1 MHAERNLTN
10 MKTYIHTT
18 LQFFLNT
25 GETFCTHFDI
35 SPDLL
40 TGTIQD
46 FVDRYYVNK
55 SYFAH
60 DGVKVG
66 VITRV
71 DVIGV
76 EDVMK
81 VA

>member
-1 MHAERNLTN
+1 MHADSNLN
-10 MKTYIHTT
+10 DMKDYIHTT
-18 LQFFLNT
+18 LQLILNT

-35 SPDLL
+35 SPNLL
-40 TGTIQD
+40 TGTVQD

-66 VITRV
+66 VVTRV
-71 DVIGV
+71 DVLGA

-81 VA
+81 IA